1 MHSFCTIPR
10 QDCNTRIVTSCLPPS
25 PLPCSHPKCESF
37 VSRAL
42 LTEGAGARA
51 GEGVAHALFW
61 RRSKQKVSLSLPP
74 LSLRGSGRPSFVRVR
89 VRPLTR
95 SLGVTVTP
103 LLTNERVASI
113 SGHCAVFMFMRRR
126 ARSGIYI
133 LHWKHER
140 PLMYS
145 IWGEMLSGCGD
156 ASDSPFSLPAHVQ
169 HCGKSI
175 AVVNSGA
182 TAKLERPSLPPSLPA
197 FQPVAGRLAPA
208 AAAPAPVPY
217 LRRQVRLRFISSDD
231 EEKWRPIVIAPARA
245 RAIRILRHILYAT

>member
-10 QDCNTRIVTSCLPPS
+10 QDCNTRIVTSCLPPSPS

-42 LTEGAGARA
+42 LTEGAGAR
-51 GEGVAHALFW
+51 GRG
-61 RRSKQKVSLSLPP
+61 RRARAFLASEQTESFTLPP
-74 LSLRGSGRPSFVRVR
+74 LSLRGSGRPSFVRVRVR

-103 LLTNERVASI
+103 LLTNERLASI
-113 SGHCAVFMFMRRR
+113 SGHCAVFMLMRRR

-145 IWGEMLSGCGD
+145 IWGEMLSSCGD
-156 ASDSPFSLPAHVQ
+156 V
-169 HCGKSI
+169 
-175 AVVNSGA
+175 
-182 TAKLERPSLPPSLPA
+182 
-197 FQPVAGRLAPA
+197 
-208 AAAPAPVPY
+208 
-217 LRRQVRLRFISSDD
+217 RQSFFI
-231 EEKWRPIVIAPARA
+231 ARA
-245 RAIRILRHILYAT
+245 RAALWKIDRGRE